1 MKNRNIPLILADEN
15 LEYEIIGIGGG
26 CGLRA
31 KLLEMG
37 FIPGAKLRLLYK
49 ANGPL
54 IVALNGS
61 RYTMC
66 KGFASKIIVREVV

>member
-1 MKNRNIPLILADEN
+1 MNDRVIPLVLAKEN
-15 LEYEIIGIGGG
+15 SEYEIIGIRGG

-37 FIPGAKLRLLYK
+37 FIPGSKVKLLSNS
-49 ANGPL
+49 NGPL
-54 IVALNGS
+54 IVAINSS

-66 KGFASKIIVREVV
+66 KGFASKILIKEVV